1 MSDPYNTAT
10 VQPRATE
17 PAGATAAPSE
27 ARPVQRTPRRVSK
40 HNVQSER
47 TALLPVVNVVAVLAI
62 LVWMGFRRG
71 GMSAGSFA
79 LVCGPM
85 LLAIAVAIWSSNRTF
100 TTIVQVLNAFLA
112 AMVLVRLMRY
122 ASHGMFN
129 ANTLALFVLSVAV
142 PAFNAFCLKPKASE

>member
-17 PAGATAAPSE
+17 PADATAAPPA
-27 ARPVQRTPRRVSK
+27 ARPVPRTPRRAAK
-40 HNVQSER
+40 HNAQSER

-62 LVWMGFRRG
+62 LVWTGVRRG
-71 GMSAGSFA
+71 GMSPGSFF

-100 TTIVQVLNAFLA
+100 TTIVRVLNAFLSG
-112 AMVLVRLMRY
+112 MVLVRLMRY

-129 ANTLALFVLSVAV
+129 ANLLVLFVLSVAV
-142 PAFNAFCLKPKASE
+142 PAFNAFCLKPKSVD